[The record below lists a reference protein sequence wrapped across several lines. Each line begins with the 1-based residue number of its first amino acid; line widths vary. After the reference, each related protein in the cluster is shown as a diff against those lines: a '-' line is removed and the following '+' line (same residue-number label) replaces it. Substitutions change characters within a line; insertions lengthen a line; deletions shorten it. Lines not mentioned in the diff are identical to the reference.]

1 MMTRRGMRTGVV
13 VCAVVVGLAA
23 CSGGGS
29 NRGGAGSTTTTL
41 PGDDVRI
48 NQIQVLGS
56 HNSYHRR
63 PPAALL
69 SSLQRDAPA
78 IALEMDYAH
87 APLVTQLSKYGLRQ
101 LEIDAWFDPKGGRY
115 AKRPA
120 LANIGLS
127 ADGPAALREP
137 GFKVFHD
144 NELDFE
150 SSCLTLEV
158 CLTQIEQWS
167 KANPSHVPVMVL
179 VELKEES
186 LEQEAAARGTPV
198 PKGAI
203 PRAITTEVLDKLD
216 AEIRSVVPP
225 ADMITPDDVRGTHA
239 TLAEAVR
246 TDGWPALGHSRG
258 KLLFT
263 LDNEGI
269 VRALYRKPSAV
280 LAGRVMFTSSS
291 SGAPDAAFI
300 KVNDITPTGPSI
312 RSLVTAGYLVRTR
325 ADDSPLDA
333 RTNNTVRRDRALG
346 SGAQYV
352 STDYY
357 VADPAMNARYVV
369 ALPGNKTVRCDPV
382 NAPPNCPPN
391 LEP

>member
-1 MMTRRGMRTGVV
+1 MRRSVV
-13 VCAVVVGLAA
+13 VCAVVFGLSA

-29 NRGGAGSTTTTL
+29 SRGGAGSTTTTL

-56 HNSYHRR
+56 HNSYHHR
-63 PPAALL
+63 PPRALL
-69 SSLQRDAPA
+69 SSLQRDAPV
-78 IALEMDYAH
+78 IALDMDYEH
-87 APLVTQLSKYGLRQ
+87 ASLVTQLSKYGLRQ

-115 AKRPA
+115 AIRPA

-127 ADGPAALREP
+127 AQGPAALREP

-144 NELDFE
+144 NELDFQ
-150 SSCLTLEV
+150 SSCLTLKV
-158 CLTQIEQWS
+158 CLTEIEQWS
-167 KANPSHVPVMVL
+167 KSNPYHVPVMVL

-203 PRAITTEVLDKLD
+203 PRTITSEVLDALD
-216 AEIRSVVPP
+216 AEIRSVIPRQ
-225 ADMITPDDVRGTHA
+225 DMITPDDVRGSHT
-239 TLAEAVR
+239 TLGEAVR
-246 TDGWPALGHSRG
+246 TDGWPTLGRARG

-263 LDNEGI
+263 LDNEGT
-269 VRALYRKPSAV
+269 VRALYRRPSVV
-280 LAGRVMFTSSS
+280 LAGRVMFTSSVP
-291 SGAPDAAFI
+291 GAPDAAFI

-312 RSLVTAGYLVRTR
+312 RSLVTAGYLVRIR

-333 RTNNTVRRDRALG
+333 RTNNTRRRDRAIN
-346 SGAQYV
+346 SGAEYV
-352 STDYY
+352 STDYF
-357 VADPAMNARYVV
+357 VVDPAISAAYVV
-369 ALPGNKTVRCDPV
+369 ALPQGKTIRCDPV
-382 NAPPNCPPN
+382 NAPPSCPPD